1 MSSFEVA
8 FLFSLVLGP
17 EFYAWLGWGFVLEHG
32 RGLGRLIPVEEACN
46 PSSLV
51 WGENCYYHH
60 LQFILS
66 PPIYPLKVKE
76 KKIKDSAKIQ
86 KLNSI
91 SKQQN
96 PNETTINNQKNV
108 FSCIKNT
115 NFGHTYGK
123 K

>member
-8 FLFSLVLGP
+8 FPFSLVLGP
-17 EFYAWLGWGFVLEHG
+17 EFHAWLGWGFVLEHG
-32 RGLGRLIPVEEACN
+32 RGLGRLTPVEEACG
-46 PSSLV
+46 PSSPV
-51 WGENCYYHH
+51 WGESCYYHH

-66 PPIYPLKVKE
+66 LPIYPLKVKE
-76 KKIKDSAKIQ
+76 KKIRYSAKIQ
-86 KLNSI
+86 KLNI

-96 PNETTINNQKNV
+96 PNETTINNQKKV
-108 FSCIKNT
+108 FSRIKNT